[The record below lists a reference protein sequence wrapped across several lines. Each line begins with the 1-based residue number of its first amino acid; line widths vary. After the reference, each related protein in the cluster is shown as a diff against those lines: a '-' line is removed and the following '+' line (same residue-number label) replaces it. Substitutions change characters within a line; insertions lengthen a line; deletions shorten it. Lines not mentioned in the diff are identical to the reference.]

1 MYSHKSIDTLFMKT
15 LFVAIVLIISIC
27 SIAQDMQQYLS
38 ETKSMVKQK
47 KYAEANGRY
56 IWFQNHSLE
65 SSPSMSGVRLSY
77 ALSDWKFLA
86 ELYPPAFDSIKAM
99 RDNKTKLLLQNNAS
113 VQLFG
118 DVAALNKLIFE
129 TEKTVTLFENIR
141 NADKDKARK
150 CWFYARKSLF
160 KYKRYDLIKYYVGD
174 PVSDFQ
180 VIKEQRNMMLKVSS
194 TKTESMKKYLDDSF
208 VENSLDLINY
218 SIAMHDL
225 ESAKKIRAEAML
237 IVNDYRL
244 RDLKL
249 NTISSKNKSY

>member
-1 MYSHKSIDTLFMKT
+1 MKNLF
-15 LFVAIVLIISIC
+15 LAFALIISL
-27 SIAQDMQQYLS
+27 SSDAQDLKNYLT
-38 ETKSMVKQK
+38 ETKTFVKQN
-47 KYAEANGRY
+47 KYSEANDRY

-65 SSPSMSGVRLSY
+65 SGSSMSGVRLSF
-77 ALSDWKFLA
+77 ALSEWKSLA
-86 ELYPPAFDSIKAM
+86 DLYPPALDSIKAM
-99 RDNKTKLLLQNNAS
+99 RDYKTKQLLQNNGP
-113 VQLFG
+113 VQLFA
-118 DVAALNKLIFE
+118 DVAAIYKLLFE

-180 VIKEQRNMMLKVSS
+180 VIKEQRNMMLKFSS
-194 TKTESMKKYLDDSF
+194 TNKETMKKYMDDSF

-218 SIAMHDL
+218 SIAMDDL
-225 ESAKKIRAEAML
+225 ESAKKIRGEAML
-237 IVNDYRL
+237 IVKDYRL

-249 NTISSKNKSY
+249 K

>member
-1 MYSHKSIDTLFMKT
+1 MKKLFIAIALIFSISTF
-15 LFVAIVLIISIC
+15 
-27 SIAQDMQQYLS
+27 AQDMQKYLS

-47 KYAEANGRY
+47 KYAEANDRY

-65 SSPSMSGVRLSY
+65 SRPSMSGVRLSF
-77 ALSDWKFLA
+77 ALSDWKTLA
-86 ELYPPAFDSIKAM
+86 DLYSPAMDSNKAL
-99 RDNKTKLLLQNNAS
+99 RDYKTKQLVQNNGS

-118 DVAALNKLIFE
+118 DVAAINYYLFE
-129 TEKTVTLFENIR
+129 SEKTVALFENIR
-141 NADKDKARK
+141 NSDKDKARK

-160 KYKRYDLIKYYVGD
+160 KYKRYDLIKYYVGN
-174 PVSDFQ
+174 PVSDFL

-194 TKTESMKKYLDDSF
+194 IQTESMKKYLTDSF
-208 VENSLDLINY
+208 VDNSLDLINY

-225 ESAKKIRAEAML
+225 ESAKKIRDEAML

-249 NTISSKNKSY
+249 NTTSTKKN

>member
-1 MYSHKSIDTLFMKT
+1 MKKIFLAIALIFSISTY
-15 LFVAIVLIISIC
+15 
-27 SIAQDMQQYLS
+27 AQDMQKYLS

-47 KYAEANGRY
+47 KYTEANDRY

-65 SSPSMSGVRLSY
+65 SSPSMSGVRLSF
-77 ALSDWKFLA
+77 ALSDWKSLA
-86 ELYPPAFDSIKAM
+86 DLYPPALDSIKAM
-99 RDNKTKLLLQNNAS
+99 RDHKTKQLVQNNGP

-118 DVAALNKLIFE
+118 EVAAINTQLFE
-129 TEKTVTLFENIR
+129 SEKTVSLFEKIR

-160 KYKRYDLIKYYVGD
+160 KYKRYDLIKYYIGD

-180 VIKEQRNMMLKVSS
+180 VIKEQRNRLLNVSVS
-194 TKTESMKKYLDDSF
+194 NKETIKKYTDDSF

-225 ESAKKIRAEAML
+225 ESAKKIREEAML

-249 NTISSKNKSY
+249 NTTSTKKN

>member
-1 MYSHKSIDTLFMKT
+1 
-15 LFVAIVLIISIC
+15 
-27 SIAQDMQQYLS
+27 MQKYLS
-38 ETKSMVKQK
+38 ETKAMVKQK
-47 KYAEANGRY
+47 KYAEANERY

-65 SSPSMSGVRLSY
+65 SRPSMSGVRLSF
-77 ALSDWKFLA
+77 ALSDWKSLA
-86 ELYPPAFDSIKAM
+86 DIYLPALDSIKAM
-99 RDNKTKLLLQNNAS
+99 RDHKTQQLVQNNGP

-118 DVAALNKLIFE
+118 DVSAINNYLFE
-129 TEKTVTLFENIR
+129 SEKTVTLFENIR

-180 VIKEQRNMMLKVSS
+180 LIKEQRNMMLKVSS
-194 TKTESMKKYLDDSF
+194 IQTESIKKYWNDSF

-225 ESAKKIRAEAML
+225 ESAKKIREEAML

-244 RDLKL
+244 RDLKF
-249 NTISSKNKSY
+249 NTSNVKKSS

>member
-1 MYSHKSIDTLFMKT
+1 MKKIF
-15 LFVAIVLIISIC
+15 LAIALVISI
-27 SIAQDMQQYLS
+27 STFAQDLKNYLP
-38 ETKSMVKQK
+38 ETKAMVKQK
-47 KYAEANGRY
+47 KYAEANDRY

-65 SSPSMSGVRLSY
+65 SSPSMSGVRLSF
-77 ALSDWKFLA
+77 ALSDWKSLA
-86 ELYPPAFDSIKAM
+86 DIYPPALDSIKAM
-99 RDNKTKLLLQNNAS
+99 RDHKTKQLVQNNGP

-118 DVAALNKLIFE
+118 DVSAINNYLFE
-129 TEKTVTLFENIR
+129 SEKTVSLFEKIR

-180 VIKEQRNMMLKVSS
+180 VIKEQRNMMVKVSS
-194 TKTESMKKYLDDSF
+194 IQTESLKKYWNDSF

-225 ESAKKIRAEAML
+225 ESAKKIRDEAML

-244 RDLKL
+244 RDLKF
-249 NTISSKNKSY
+249 NTSSVKKSS

>member
-1 MYSHKSIDTLFMKT
+1 MKKLFLAIALFFSISTF
-15 LFVAIVLIISIC
+15 
-27 SIAQDMQQYLS
+27 AQDMQKYLS
-38 ETKSMVKQK
+38 ETKSIVKQK
-47 KYAEANGRY
+47 KYAEANERY

-65 SSPSMSGVRLSY
+65 SRPSMSGVRLSF
-77 ALSDWKFLA
+77 ALSDWKSLA
-86 ELYPPAFDSIKAM
+86 DIYPPALDSIKAM
-99 RDNKTKLLLQNNAS
+99 RDHKTKQLVQNNGP

-118 DVAALNKLIFE
+118 DVAAINTQLFE
-129 TEKTVTLFENIR
+129 SEKTVSLFEKIR

-160 KYKRYDLIKYYVGD
+160 KYKRYDLIKYYIGD

-180 VIKEQRNMMLKVSS
+180 VIKEQRNRLLNVSVS
-194 TKTESMKKYLDDSF
+194 NKETIKKYSDDSF

-225 ESAKKIRAEAML
+225 ESAKKIRDEAML

-244 RDLKL
+244 RDLKF
-249 NTISSKNKSY
+249 NTSSVKKSS

>member
-1 MYSHKSIDTLFMKT
+1 MKNLFLAFAFIISLSSDAQDLKNYLTETKT
-15 LFVAIVLIISIC
+15 L
-27 SIAQDMQQYLS
+27 
-38 ETKSMVKQK
+38 VKQK
-47 KYAEANGRY
+47 KYAEANDRY

-65 SSPSMSGVRLSY
+65 SSPSMSGVRLSF
-77 ALSDWKFLA
+77 ALSDWKSLA
-86 ELYPPAFDSIKAM
+86 DLYPPALDSIKAM
-99 RDNKTKLLLQNNAS
+99 RDHKTKQLVQNNGP
-113 VQLFG
+113 VQLFA
-118 DVAALNKLIFE
+118 DVAAINKLFFE
-129 TEKTVTLFENIR
+129 MEKTVILFENIR

-180 VIKEQRNMMLKVSS
+180 VIKEQRNMMLKFSS
-194 TKTESMKKYLDDSF
+194 TNKETMKKYMDDSF

-225 ESAKKIRAEAML
+225 ESAKIIREEAMKV
-237 IVNDYRL
+237 VNDYRL

-249 NTISSKNKSY
+249 NSNANKK